1 MYKDYLRIRLGL
13 GVVFMLLGYTPPDR
27 SLFHA
32 DTLLKPRGPSI
43 NDVCKMLA
51 ISLPLPALCLNRYSV
66 VIHFRTPPSMF
77 CRRVIY
83 GWPHGGFS
91 LWLSLCLC
99 RSWGL
104 NMHDWTPP
112 LHLFLHCCASL
123 TCNY

>member
-1 MYKDYLRIRLGL
+1 M
-13 GVVFMLLGYTPPDR
+13 
-27 SLFHA
+27 
-32 DTLLKPRGPSI
+32 TLL
-43 NDVCKMLA
+43 A
-51 ISLPLPALCLNRYSV
+51 IFVTLVGANATWETSVISALCLNRYSV

-83 GWPHGGFS
+83 GWPHVGFS

-99 RSWGL
+99 HSWGL

-112 LHLFLHCCASL
+112 LHLFLHCCAL